1 MGQHGAGSPHGHR
14 GSGSRAASPST
25 HSDQRGEMMRDGE
38 PSRDTEVVEREIG
51 KSVRG
56 RSLPGQRSVGQD
68 GGGRTTHDSQD
79 IARSGQ

>member
-1 MGQHGAGSPHGHR
+1 
-14 GSGSRAASPST
+14 
-25 HSDQRGEMMRDGE
+25 MMRDGE